1 MNSIR
6 KNIVLIVKALSCIT
20 SVIVVISVYKYL
32 KVFPFISELTHPSAF
47 QLITDTLVDIPSAIL
62 FLMALI
68 PSKLKDRLFKN
79 SRNAD
84 KFIEAVL
91 SIQIIVA
98 LSICFFNLRFDYFDL
113 YLSFSLL
120 YDWAY
125 LFFMIFLIAVYMYEK
140 SLIGTKFLCFSGVMQ
155 IVFMIASLIF
165 DDFGLSIVTG
175 LVLISIVVSYMVY
188 ELAFGNIKT
197 GFYCYDYSGKSI
209 KNDGL
214 LENYEVLDYNN
225 FEERG

>member
-62 FLMALI
+62 FLMALT

-84 KFIEAVL
+84 KFIEVVL

-125 LFFMIFLIAVYMYEK
+125 LFFMIFLIAVYMHEK
-140 SLIGTKFLCFSGVMQ
+140 SLIGTKFLYFSGVMQ
-155 IVFMIASLIF
+155 IVFTIASLIF
-165 DDFGLSIVTG
+165 DDFGFGIVTG
-175 LVLISIVVSYMVY
+175 LALISMVVSYMAY
-188 ELAFGNIKT
+188 ELTFGNIKT
-197 GFYCYDYSGKSI
+197 GFYYYNYSGKTI
-209 KNDGL
+209 ENDGL

-225 FEERG
+225 FEKRG